1 MVRVKVCGITN
12 LEDALAAARLG
23 ADALGFVFAPSPRRV
38 TPKQAREIIKK
49 LPPLVCAVGVFVNSP
64 AQEILKIKELCG
76 LDRVQLHGDESPN
89 QVDQLGRGVIKAL
102 SVGPG
107 GAPAVDSY
115 PSATLLLDTHVP
127 GARGG
132 TGQTFD
138 WNLIKPLSRSRPIIL
153 AGGLNPNN
161 VTQAVAGV
169 KPYAVDVSSGVESI
183 PGRKDHDKI
192 ASFIKRAKGV
202 D

>member
-12 LEDALAAARLG
+12 LEDALAAVRLG

-38 TPKQAREIIKK
+38 TPKQAKEIINK
-49 LPPLVCAVGVFVNSP
+49 LPPLVCTVGVFVNSP
-64 AQEILKIKELCG
+64 VQEILKIKELCG
-76 LDRVQLHGDESPN
+76 LDRVQLHGDETPG
-89 QVDQLGRGVIKAL
+89 QAGQLGRGVIKAL
-102 SVGPG
+102 SVRPG
-107 GAPAVDSY
+107 SAPPADAY

-153 AGGLNPNN
+153 AGGLNPKN

-192 ASFIKRAKGV
+192 ARFIKRAKGV